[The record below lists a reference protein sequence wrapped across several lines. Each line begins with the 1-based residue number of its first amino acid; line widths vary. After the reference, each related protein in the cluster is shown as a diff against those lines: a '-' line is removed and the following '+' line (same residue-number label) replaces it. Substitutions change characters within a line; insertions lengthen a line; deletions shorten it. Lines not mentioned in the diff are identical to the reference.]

1 MSPPAPSL
9 RVLHCAAG
17 NLYGG
22 VETLLG
28 TLALAKARPDF
39 PRLDSE
45 FALCFEGRLSQE
57 IREAGAVVHPLGAV
71 RFSRPWTVW
80 SARRRLRRLLKER
93 GIDILVTHGC
103 WAHLLAGPAA
113 RKGKTPVVFWM
124 HDMIGEGKPHWVDRD
139 ASKVVPDRVIVNSH
153 ATAETL
159 PRLFNNVPSEVIRYP
174 VAPPVAF
181 DKTAARRALRE
192 EFHTSEN
199 DVVIVLTA
207 RLERWKGHAF
217 LLDALGR
224 LKDNP
229 GWTAWIAGGTQRPHE
244 AIYLDEIQA
253 QAQTLGIEK
262 RLRFLGQRSDIPK
275 ILASADIHCQPNLGP
290 EPFGIAFVEALY
302 AGLPVVSS
310 NLGGAAEIVTNA
322 CGRLVPMGDV
332 EALAET
338 LRTLIDDHELRAS
351 LGAAGPARA
360 DELCGLANV
369 LPRMERYLD
378 FPSASGGRK
387 PPEC

>member
-1 MSPPAPSL
+1 MSPPSL

-28 TLALAKARPDF
+28 TLAKARPDF

-45 FALCFEGRLSQE
+45 FALCFEGRLSDE
-57 IREAGAVVHPLGAV
+57 IRQAGAVVHPLGAV

-80 SARRRLRRLLKER
+80 SARRRLRRIFNDR
-93 GIDILVTHGC
+93 QIDVVVTHGC

-113 RKGKTPVVFWM
+113 KKVGKPVVFWM
-124 HDMIGEGKPHWVDRD
+124 HDMIGEGTPHWVDRD

-159 PRLFNNVPSEVIRYP
+159 PRLFNNVAAEVIRYP
-174 VAPPVAF
+174 VAPPQPF
-181 DKTAARRALRE
+181 DRAEARQALRR
-192 EFHTSEN
+192 EFRTPES

-207 RLERWKGHAF
+207 RLERWKGHVF
-217 LLDALGR
+217 LIDALGK
-224 LKDNP
+224 LKDTP

-244 AIYLDEIQA
+244 AIYLSEIRA
-253 QAQTLGIEK
+253 QAERLGIEN
-262 RLRFLGQRSDIPK
+262 RLRFLGQRADIPK
-275 ILASADIHCQPNLGP
+275 VLASADIHCQPNLGP

-310 NLGGAAEIVTNA
+310 NIGGAAEIVTES
-322 CGRLVPMGDV
+322 CGRLVPLGDV
-332 EALAET
+332 DALAKT
-338 LRTLIDDHELRAS
+338 LRGLIGDTEQRAK
-351 LGAAGPARA
+351 LGAAGPSRA

-369 LPRMERYLD
+369 VPRIEEYLD
-378 FPSASGGRK
+378 SCLSFSRGTQTN
-387 PPEC
+387 